1 MKYFVK
7 HIIPLLFVIISV
19 ISLTGQ
25 DSRLANRY
33 FQSGEYE
40 KAAVLYNK
48 LYDKN
53 PNQDVFFSRY
63 IESLIA
69 LDDFGG
75 AEKAIQSEIKRKPQ
89 DVQLYVSLGNMY
101 ERKFEPD
108 AANKQYKK
116 AIDNLPPNTS
126 IINKLGNAFLRLTKY
141 DLALEAYKK
150 GSKLLDNETV
160 FSYNLADLYRRKL
173 DNKSMIREYINYVST
188 KQKRL
193 PSITATLQRNLT
205 SEEGFTELK
214 RQLYERISSEPE
226 NLVYPEL
233 LQWAFIQEKN
243 YNKAFRQVR
252 ALDRKLD
259 EPGNRVIKL
268 ADIAYNDKDYDTAI
282 KAYEY
287 IIESK
292 GDNSRY
298 YIDAKKKLLVSKRK
312 KITDDP
318 DFKASELDSLK
329 AEYKSFIAEF
339 GINNRTGQLVKDFAD
354 FLALYANDAKG
365 ATDVLLELIE
375 IKSISKYLRAN
386 SKISLADYYL
396 MQEEIWEAS
405 LLYSQV
411 DKEFREE
418 YIGEV
423 ARFRNAKLF
432 YYSGNFEW
440 AQAQFDILK
449 ASTSK
454 LISNDAI
461 DLSVFI
467 TDNLGLDSTETALQL
482 FSQSDLLAV
491 QNKYDAAFKKL
502 DSIEI
507 FFPDHPL
514 QDEVLYRKAHL
525 YKNQKDYPKAI
536 ASYNEIIEKHSEE
549 ITCDNAIYELA
560 EIYEKILDDKE
571 KAKSLYEKL
580 FIDYS
585 NSTFAVEARKRFRI
599 LRGDE
604 IQ

>member
-1 MKYFVK
+1 MKHIFK
-7 HIIPLLFVIISV
+7 LIIPLLLLISS
-19 ISLTGQ
+19 INSLAAQ

-40 KAAVLYNK
+40 KAAVLYSK

-63 IESLIA
+63 IESLVA
-69 LDDFGG
+69 LEDFQN

-101 ERKFEPD
+101 ERKFEPEKAD
-108 AANKQYKK
+108 KQYRK
-116 AIDNLPPNTS
+116 AIQNLPPNTS

-141 DLALEAYKK
+141 DLALETYKK
-150 GSKLLDNETV
+150 GSKLLDNNTI
-160 FSYNLADLYRRKL
+160 FSYNLADLYRRKS
-173 DNKSMIREYINYVST
+173 DDASMIREYINYVST
-188 KQKRL
+188 QPTRL
-193 PSITATLQRNLT
+193 PSITATLQRNLKQE
-205 SEEGFTELK
+205 SAYTELK
-214 RQLYERISSEPE
+214 RQLYERISTEPE

-233 LQWAFIQEKN
+233 LQWAFVQEKD
-243 YNKAFRQVR
+243 YNKAFRQAR
-252 ALDRKLD
+252 AIDRKLD

-268 ADIAYNDKDYDTAI
+268 ADIAYNDKDYNTAI

-287 IIESK
+287 IIDSK

-298 YIDAKKKLLVSKRK
+298 YIDAKKKLLISKRK
-312 KITDDP
+312 KITENP
-318 DFKASELDSLK
+318 NFATTELDTLK
-329 AEYKSFIAEF
+329 SEYKSFIDEF

-354 FLALYANDAKG
+354 FLAIYGNDSQG
-365 ATDVLLELIE
+365 AIDVLQELIE
-375 IKSISKYLRAN
+375 IRSISKYLRAN

-411 DKEFREE
+411 DKAFREE

-482 FSQSDLLAV
+482 FSQADLLAV
-491 QNKYDAAFKKL
+491 QNQYKGAFDKL

-514 QDEVLYRKAHL
+514 QDEVLYRKAQL
-525 YKNQKDYPKAI
+525 YKGQKDYTNAI
-536 ASYNEIIEKHSEE
+536 VSYNEIIEKHPDE
-549 ITCDNAIYELA
+549 ITCDNSIFELA

-571 KAKSLYEKL
+571 KAKTLYEKL